1 MEVLE
6 PRVSLGNTPKS
17 IGVLNIMV
25 YISLYILI
33 KGYCGRLSG
42 NLHSD
47 LEGIINPF

>member
-25 YISLYILI
+25 YISLYIPLL
-33 KGYCGRLSG
+33 R
-42 NLHSD
+42 
-47 LEGIINPF
+47 GIAGGSLRTYIPTWRGLLTL